1 MSYSK
6 KIEYEIVPK
15 ETFSVIRTCPGCSR
29 KTYFQNTKKFRV
41 NANGSRLD
49 VWLIYQ
55 CENCKHTFNLTVYER
70 QKAASIPQKEYE
82 RFLSNNEQLADAY
95 GKNLQFFKKNKAEVD
110 WQNVKYVFQKLA
122 ENTIDCRH
130 EPQTYIIVHNSW
142 GLKLRPEKQ
151 IAEILALSRSRV
163 KKMLEQGELKMDA
176 VSSQLISFYVP
187 NHFTGQS

>member
-15 ETFSVIRTCPGCSR
+15 ETFSVIRNCPGCSR
-29 KTYFQNTKKFRV
+29 KTHFQNTKKFRV

-70 QKAASIPQKEYE
+70 QKATSIPQKEYE

-110 WQNVKYVFQKLA
+110 LQNVEYVFQKLA
-122 ENTIDCRH
+122 ENITDCRH
-130 EPQTYIIVHNSW
+130 DPQTYIIIHNPW

-151 IAEILALSRSRV
+151 MAEILALSRSKV